1 VDEDPFHTPVLCAE
15 AIRQLLIDPG
25 GTYVDG
31 TVGGGGHAGELCR
44 LLHPEGRCVCFDADD
59 EALQRARVRLSA
71 FSGQTLFVHAN
82 VRRLREELQARGIS
96 AIHGLLLDL
105 GVSSHQIDDPGRG
118 FSFRGDEQLDMR
130 MDRRLGSTARDV
142 VNTQTAEELAGI
154 LWRYG
159 EERKARSLARAIV
172 AQRPVDTTQQLV
184 AIVERVVGNRFL
196 PKSLARVFQALRI
209 FVNDELGS
217 LNEVLAQSLDVVRPG
232 GRIVVI
238 SYHSLEDRMVKEFFR
253 KEASE
258 RIPAPHRLLPDV
270 PRLPRVRV
278 VTSKPLVPD
287 EEEIQ
292 RNPRARS
299 AKMRVAERV

>member
-1 VDEDPFHTPVLCAE
+1 VAEDPFHTPVLRAE
-15 AIRQLLIDPG
+15 AIRHLLTDPG

-31 TVGGGGHAGELCR
+31 TVGAGGHAEELCR
-44 LLHPEGRCVCFDADD
+44 QLREGGRCICFDADD
-59 EALQRARVRLSA
+59 EALQRARVRLAS
-71 FSGQTLFVHAN
+71 FCGQTVFVHAN
-82 VRRLREELQARGIS
+82 VRRLREELLSRGI
-96 AIHGLLLDL
+96 ARIHGLLLDL
-105 GVSSHQIDDPGRG
+105 GVSSHQIDDPQRG

-130 MDRRLGSTARDV
+130 MDRRLALTARDA
-142 VNTQTAEELAGI
+142 VNTLSAEELAGI

-159 EERKARSLARAIV
+159 EERKARPLARAIV
-172 AQRPVDTTQQLV
+172 AQRPVETTRQLA
-184 AIVERVVGNRFL
+184 AIVERVVGGRFL

-209 FVNDELGS
+209 HVNDELGS
-217 LNEVLAQSLDVVRPG
+217 LSDVLSQGLEVLRPG

-238 SYHSLEDRMVKEFFR
+238 AYHSLEDRLVKEFFR

-270 PRLPRVRV
+270 PRVAQLRLVI
-278 VTSKPLVPD
+278 SKPVVPR

-299 AKMRVAERV
+299 AKMRVAEKV